1 MFKMV
6 NYILPFALEEIRKVA
21 CKKQDMNF
29 LTWVLQI
36 TYSVCMLILI
46 GAISLIFVNVKKM
59 KNLKTEEREEKE
71 EIILFI
77 TN

>member
-21 CKKQDMNF
+21 CKKRDMNF

-46 GAISLIFVNVKKM
+46 GAISLIFVNEKL
-59 KNLKTEEREEKE
+59 KNGGKGGKGGNNL
-71 EIILFI
+71 IYH
-77 TN
+77 

>member
-1 MFKMV
+1 
-6 NYILPFALEEIRKVA
+6 
-21 CKKQDMNF
+21 
-29 LTWVLQI
+29 
-36 TYSVCMLILI
+36 MLILI

-59 KNLKTEEREEKE
+59 KNLKPEEREEKE